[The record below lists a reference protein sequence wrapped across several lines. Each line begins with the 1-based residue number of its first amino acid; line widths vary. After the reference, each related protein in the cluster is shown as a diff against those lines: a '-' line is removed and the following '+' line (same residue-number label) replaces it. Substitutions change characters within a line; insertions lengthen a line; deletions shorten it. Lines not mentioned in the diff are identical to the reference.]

1 MQSQIFF
8 YSMIFKQL
16 IHSLQLNLRK
26 LILLLAIFSVIS
38 LFIISLLVSYY
49 IQKNQLINNSL
60 SVNMEYASKIAKGT
74 NSHFKMMLK
83 ELDYSAKL
91 LGQSFGNEQV
101 MQAEVDRLKFQSDYF
116 NSVIVSDRNGN
127 IRSFAPEQ
135 LKLNKKVV
143 NHTLGFEMS
152 LKNQSTVVTPP
163 YSSITKNLI
172 VFLSQPI
179 FDQNHQ
185 YLGFIGAAIYLKKDN
200 ILNELLTMK
209 YGYKKSYMY
218 VIDSNQHIIFHPDEK
233 RIGTLDTQN
242 SELSTMLKEKN
253 GKIQIKDGSGEDNL
267 AGFASIPTTQWI
279 VISQQPTRELLA
291 QASSI
296 IVKIIAGMLFFYVFI
311 FFIVWRISYLISA
324 PLAQLAKMAS
334 HLNATTTEHK
344 IKEIDPWYYEVL
356 KFKLSLLLSSQ
367 QFKQKIS
374 ELNFYVNTD
383 PLTGFYNRRGMELFL
398 DEFIKSETHFFV
410 IALDIDHF
418 KKVNDVYGHENGD
431 LVLKIVAEKIKENSR
446 DIDACC
452 RIGGEEFI
460 ILAPAIDSSTGLIIA
475 ERIREAIENTV
486 IPEVGKVTIS
496 IGLAYWPNSSKDI
509 KRVFRVADEKLYE
522 AKAEGR
528 NRVKY

>member
-1 MQSQIFF
+1 
-8 YSMIFKQL
+8 MIFKQL
-16 IHSLQLNLRK
+16 IHLLQLNLRK
-26 LILLLAIFSVIS
+26 LILFLAIFSVLS
-38 LFIISLLVSYY
+38 LFAISLLVNYY

-60 SVNMEYASKIAKGT
+60 SVNMEYASKIANGA
-74 NSHFKMMLK
+74 NSHFKTMLK
-83 ELDYSAKL
+83 ELDYSAKH
-91 LGQSFGNEQV
+91 LGQSFDNEKV
-101 MQAEVDRLKFQSDYF
+101 LQAEVDRLKFQSDYF
-116 NSVIVSDRNGN
+116 NSVIISDRNGN
-127 IRSFAPEQ
+127 IRSFAPQQ
-135 LKLNKKVV
+135 LKLNKQVT

-152 LKNQSTVVTPP
+152 LKNQATVVTPP
-163 YSSITKNLI
+163 YYSITKNLI

-209 YGYKKSYMY
+209 YGYKNSYMY
-218 VIDSNQHIIFHPDEK
+218 VLDSNQHIVFHPDEK
-233 RIGTLDTQN
+233 RIGSLITQN
-242 SELSTMLKEKN
+242 TGLNTMVKEKN
-253 GKIQIKDGSGEDNL
+253 GKIHLTNSLGEDDL
-267 AGFASIPTTQWI
+267 AGFAHIPTTNWI
-279 VISQQPTRELLA
+279 VVSQQPTHELLA

-296 IVKIIAGMLFFYVFI
+296 ILKIIAGMLFFYIFI

-334 HLNATTTEHK
+334 HLNASTTEHK

-410 IALDIDHF
+410 ISLDIDHF

-431 LVLKIVAEKIKENSR
+431 QVLKIVAEKIKNYSR

-460 ILAPAIDSSTGLIIA
+460 ILAPNSDSSTGAIVA
-475 ERIREAIENTV
+475 ERIRQAIANTV
-486 IPEVGKVTIS
+486 VPEIGKLTVS
-496 IGLAYWPNSSKDI
+496 IGVAHWPHSARDI
-509 KRVFRVADEKLYE
+509 KRVFKIADERLYE
-522 AKAEGR
+522 AKAQGR
-528 NRVKY
+528 DQVKY